1 MQHHQLNEGLHKQDL
16 IYLVGNKIHIDEWD
30 SKMGDPDEVI
40 TASFKVKQRMPA
52 QDLVSF
58 IENGYDWVLDA
69 DVSSGE
75 VNEGEFLVFV
85 EMPRRS
91 GVYENLCEL
100 LEDLAHLTDIKLS
113 EWNFK
118 WYKQKEYHKFDEDAI
133 KNVVPDTPKRYRD
146 IMEQF
151 DSVTKEQ
158 ENLNDELS
166 QIKKLSGIG

>member
-1 MQHHQLNEGLHKQDL
+1 MQPHQLNEGLHKQDL
-16 IYLVGNKIHIDEWD
+16 IYLVGDKIHIDEWD

-75 VNEGEFLVFV
+75 IHDGQFLVFV

-113 EWNFK
+113 DWNFK
-118 WYKQKEYHKFDEDAI
+118 
-133 KNVVPDTPKRYRD
+133 
-146 IMEQF
+146 
-151 DSVTKEQ
+151 
-158 ENLNDELS
+158 
-166 QIKKLSGIG
+166 